1 MIPFVVYDFFY
12 EPLPNFYYQQHS
24 IPPKDIQSYF
34 FYPLLAQGRAIR
46 RNHLNRLTR
55 KKTLVIDCFTDVTPH
70 FLENPLYQ
78 STWETLHLWKDQQP
92 HIENVV
98 SLLYELVMYPK
109 QPLCQEINY
118 YLDILLKKKLIAV
131 QVRVGGKRNLYDDKQ
146 FLELS
151 DIPKFYMRI
160 NDYLHSNHLAEEDVY
175 IFVSTD
181 DSAVITMFKQKYPKS
196 VFSVSSFSIG
206 HSSPK
211 KNRMQRNKVAEFTK
225 RAIIDLLILQRADYL
240 LYTNTS
246 SYGYLASQLLR
257 NRNSSVI
264 IDDYVNWS
272 EHKDHCS
279 VFERSSR
286 PYFSELIG
294 HYSPVA

>member
-1 MIPFVVYDFFY
+1 
-12 EPLPNFYYQQHS
+12 
-24 IPPKDIQSYF
+24 
-34 FYPLLAQGRAIR
+34 
-46 RNHLNRLTR
+46 
-55 KKTLVIDCFTDVTPH
+55 
-70 FLENPLYQ
+70 
-78 STWETLHLWKDQQP
+78 
-92 HIENVV
+92 
-98 SLLYELVMYPK
+98 MYPK

-118 YLDILLKKKLIAV
+118 YLDILLKKKLIAI

-206 HSSPK
+206 HSSPN

-264 IDDYVNWS
+264 IDD
-272 EHKDHCS
+272 
-279 VFERSSR
+279 
-286 PYFSELIG
+286 
-294 HYSPVA
+294 